1 MATKAGLI
9 SAINGFITSVVNIT
23 KHRNSMLE
31 LVNELY
37 PATLTDDQSTTNV
50 FTATQAGVIGYQ
62 FTFKKRGNIVFV
74 TGVIINFT
82 TQLQSNP
89 TVCSITNSEF
99 LPSSIQVIPL
109 MINASSLLVVGGS
122 TVQLLS
128 TLPADGF
135 INVQFYY
142 FTND

>member
-62 FTFKKRGNIVFV
+62 FTFKKRGNMVYKSVWHTLFRECLNHI
-74 TGVIINFT
+74 
-82 TQLQSNP
+82 
-89 TVCSITNSEF
+89 
-99 LPSSIQVIPL
+99 
-109 MINASSLLVVGGS
+109 LV
-122 TVQLLS
+122 
-128 TLPADGF
+128 
-135 INVQFYY
+135 
-142 FTND
+142 